1 MYTKSEGFVR
11 YAFTNLLEVF
21 LVAVFFFLIY
31 IVYAHPNINISMSG
45 NLGKR
50 RLNFS

>member
-11 YAFTNLLEVF
+11 YAFTNF

-31 IVYAHPNINISMSG
+31 IVYAHPNINITMSG